1 MKKELPVL
9 PETASTKDALRLIN
23 ELAQPGLTIFI
34 TNTEGAVVGSVTDGD
49 IRRGLLNDLPLS
61 EPVSRF
67 MHTGFRFVTE
77 GLVDRH
83 KLREFREKNFR
94 FIPVLDADKKLVR
107 VIDLHKTKA
116 QLPVDALL
124 MAGGRG
130 ERLRPLTDTLP
141 KPLLK
146 IGTKPIIRHNT
157 DRLASYGIDNI
168 TISLRYLSDSIR
180 DEYRNDTSIRFVEEQ
195 DALGTA
201 GALSLLGPL
210 QNDTVLLMNSDLL
223 TDLDY
228 AEFFETFTASNADLC
243 VATIPYR
250 VNVPYAVMEIGE
262 NGNVEGF
269 TEKPEYIH
277 YSNAGIYLMKS
288 SILQEVPKNTKFDAT
303 DLMELLITQGRVVR
317 NYPILS
323 YWLDIGRP
331 DDYRKAQEDIVH
343 LKF

>member
-1 MKKELPVL
+1 MRKELPVL
-9 PETASTKDALRLIN
+9 PETASAKDALRLIN

-34 TNTEGAVVGSVTDGD
+34 TASSGTVSGTITDGD
-49 IRRGLLNDLPLS
+49 IRRGLLRDISLN
-61 EPVSRF
+61 EPVTQF
-67 MHTGFRFVTE
+67 MNTAFCFVTE
-77 GLVDRH
+77 NRIDRH
-83 KLREFREKNFR
+83 RLQEYREKSIR
-94 FIPVLDADKKLVR
+94 FIPVLDAAGKLTD

-116 QLPVDALL
+116 LLPVDAVL

-141 KPLLK
+141 KPLLNV
-146 IGTKPIIRHNT
+146 GGKPIIRHNT
-157 DRLASYGIDNI
+157 DRLVSYGIQNI
-168 TISLRYLSDSIR
+168 TISIRYLGEKIR
-180 DEYRNDTSIRFVEEQ
+180 EEYRNDVHVRFTEETE
-195 DALGTA
+195 ALGTA
-201 GALSLLGPL
+201 GALSLVNDLK
-210 QNDTVLLMNSDLL
+210 NDTVLLMNSDLL

-228 AEFFETFTASNADLC
+228 AEFYETFVESGADLC

-262 NGNVEGF
+262 NGNVQGF

-288 SILQEVPKNTKFDAT
+288 SVLQLVPKQAKFDAT
-303 DLMELLITQGRVVR
+303 DLMELLIARGSVVR

>member
-9 PETASTKDALRLIN
+9 PETASAKDALRLIN
-23 ELAQPGLTIFI
+23 ELAQPGLTIFV
-34 TNTEGAVVGSVTDGD
+34 TAADGAVIGTITDGD
-49 IRRGLLNDLPLS
+49 IRRGLLRDVSLN
-61 EPVSRF
+61 EPVTLF
-67 MHTGFRFVTE
+67 MNTSFCFVTE
-77 GLVDRH
+77 NQVDRH
-83 KLREFREKNFR
+83 QLKEYREKNIR
-94 FIPVLDADKKLVR
+94 FIPVLDGAKKLLH
-107 VIDLHKTKA
+107 VIDLHKTRA
-116 QLPVDALL
+116 QLPVDAVL

-146 IGTKPIIRHNT
+146 VGGKPIIRHNT
-157 DRLASYGIDNI
+157 DRLVAYGIENI
-168 TISLRYLSDSIR
+168 TISVRYLGEKIR
-180 DEYRNDTSIRFVEEQ
+180 EEYRNDMHVRFTEETE
-195 DALGTA
+195 ALGTA
-201 GALSLLGPL
+201 GALSLVSDVK
-210 QNDTVLLMNSDLL
+210 NDTVLLMNSDLL

-228 AEFFETFTASNADLC
+228 AEFYETFVESGADLC

-262 NGNVEGF
+262 NGNVQGF

-288 SILQEVPKNTKFDAT
+288 SVLQLVPKQTKFDAT
-303 DLMELLITQGRVVR
+303 DLMELLIARGSVVR